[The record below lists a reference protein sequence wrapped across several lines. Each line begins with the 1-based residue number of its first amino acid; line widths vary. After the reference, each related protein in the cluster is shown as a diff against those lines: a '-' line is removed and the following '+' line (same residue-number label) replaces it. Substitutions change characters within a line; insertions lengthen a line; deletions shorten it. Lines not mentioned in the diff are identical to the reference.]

1 MGFKKLEKID
11 MLKIAVQK
19 SDRIAKGFLDLLNKC
34 GLKIEENQS
43 KLYCKFN
50 ELPIELYFVRGSDI
64 VSLLDNKFNVAILGQ
79 DSFLEYELAK
89 TSNIKKELGFA
100 KCRLSF
106 ASKNKE
112 DLDLNNKI
120 IATSYVNILQNYLE
134 KNDINAKIIEMRG
147 SVESSI
153 ELGLADAIFD
163 IVQTGSTLLQH
174 GLAESNR
181 ILDLQAIMIVKNNF
195 ESKVL
200 DKLLFRINAV
210 LNGKPC
216 KYLMFNLRKTLLK
229 QIIEVLPSGKSPTI
243 LDLANKD
250 YCAIHT
256 LCSENEIWDLCEELQ
271 KQGAKDILLSDI
283 DLRFL

>member
-1 MGFKKLEKID
+1 

-19 SDRIAKGFLDLLNKC
+19 SDRVSKGFLDLLSKC
-34 GLKIEENQS
+34 GLKVEGNQS

-64 VSLLDNKFNVAILGQ
+64 PALLKSKFDTAVLGQ
-79 DSFLEYELAK
+79 DSFLEYELDK
-89 TSNIKKELGFA
+89 ITNIKKKLGFA

-106 ASKNKE
+106 AQKDRQGFN
-112 DLDLNNKI
+112 LNNKV
-120 IATSYVNILQNYLE
+120 IATSYVNILQNYLN
-134 KNDINAKIIEMRG
+134 KNDINAKIIEMNG

-153 ELGLADAIFD
+153 ELGLADTIFD

-174 GLAESNR
+174 GLVEFQKV
-181 ILDLQAIMIVKNNF
+181 LDLQAILITKNGF
-195 ESKVL
+195 ENEIL
-200 DKLLFRINAV
+200 NKLLFRINAV

-216 KYLMFNLRKTLLK
+216 KYVMFNLKINLLDN
-229 QIIEVLPSGKSPTI
+229 IINALPTGKSPTI
-243 LDLANKD
+243 LDLADKD

-256 LCSENEIWDLCEELQ
+256 LCNENEIWYICEKLQ
-271 KQGAKDILLSDI
+271 KNGAEDILVSDV